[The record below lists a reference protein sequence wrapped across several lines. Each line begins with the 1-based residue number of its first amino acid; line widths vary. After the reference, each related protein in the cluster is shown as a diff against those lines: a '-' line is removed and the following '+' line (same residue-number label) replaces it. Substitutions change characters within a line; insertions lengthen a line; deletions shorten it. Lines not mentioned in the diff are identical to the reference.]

1 LKTTTYVLVKGQ
13 ERMSKYDGGTSTIY
27 EKSTSAQIGGSNS
40 EAMKNTGN
48 QPTRVEGNM
57 GMVSSS

>member
-1 LKTTTYVLVKGQ
+1 
-13 ERMSKYDGGTSTIY
+13 MSKYDGGTSTIY
-27 EKSTSAQIGGSNS
+27 EKSTSAQIGGSNL